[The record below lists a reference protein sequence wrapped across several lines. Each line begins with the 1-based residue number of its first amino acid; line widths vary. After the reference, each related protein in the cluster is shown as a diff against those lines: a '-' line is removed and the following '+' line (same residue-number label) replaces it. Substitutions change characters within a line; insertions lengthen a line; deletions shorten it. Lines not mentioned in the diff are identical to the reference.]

1 MSGGRIVTGE
11 SDSHETSER
20 SLAGIEL
27 LKMVSPEEL
36 AAVERACQWEHHKP
50 GSWLFERGQETS
62 HVYFIIEGTV
72 RVLNYSSSGRVMWF
86 ASVGP
91 GGLLGELSA
100 MDGLPRSAT
109 VVADRPSFMAKYP
122 AKDFRNLV
130 ETVPEFASALIRRMA
145 EIIRDFDEQ
154 IINLSGL
161 TASQRV
167 CLQLLRLAEPDPV
180 SSDSW
185 LVYPLPTQ
193 TVLAGEAGTTRE
205 TVARVFGRLTEKG
218 LIHRKGRSLYIHD
231 RQTLENMAVREAAEY
246 LLAGKR

>member
-1 MSGGRIVTGE
+1 MTGN
-11 SDSHETSER
+11 SDSYETSER

-27 LKMVSPEEL
+27 LKMMNPEDL
-36 AAVERACQWEHHKP
+36 AVVERACQWEHHKP
-50 GSWLFERGQETS
+50 GSWLLERGQEIS
-62 HVYFIIEGTV
+62 HVYFVIEGTV
-72 RVLNYSSSGRVMWF
+72 RVLNYSSSGRVLRF

-109 VVADRPSFMAKYP
+109 VVADRPSYMAKYP
-122 AKDFRNLV
+122 AEEFRNLV
-130 ETVPEFASALIRRMA
+130 VTVPEFASALIRRMA
-145 EIIRDFDEQ
+145 EIIRGFDEQ

-167 CLQLLRLAEPDPV
+167 CLHLLRLAEPDPV
-180 SSDSW
+180 SPNSW

-193 TVLAGEAGTTRE
+193 AVLAGDAGTTRE

-218 LIHRKGRSLYIHD
+218 LIHRKERSLYIHD
-231 RQTLENMAVREAAEY
+231 RQSLENMAVRQAAEN
-246 LLAGKR
+246 LLTGKP